1 MNVPLPPH
9 LPPRYE
15 REAIEKWFAS
25 ANDYYYS
32 RDIKSPI
39 TGAAM
44 ASKTLT
50 ACRPL
55 RYAIEGIMGAAAAA
69 AADAAAVAERKLV
82 GIEAPQQWQSDEKE
96 EKEEKTEEKKED
108 GNAEPLAGGT
118 KKAQFETKKD
128 ARAASAMRAKR
139 ALWASPSVHSLP
151 STSPVPLSPR
161 RALVCNCSAP
171 HSCVVH
177 PTPPGLGLVDDDDL
191 IEQWVEDQSERK
203 QAYKGLRTA
212 RHGEHGNTQHTVFVI
227 SHPSV
232 P

>member
-1 MNVPLPPH
+1 MNVPLLPPH

-69 AADAAAVAERKLV
+69 AADAAAVAERKLA

-96 EKEEKTEEKKED
+96 EKEEKTEEKKAD

-118 KKAQFETKKD
+118 KGPLLSGNENTVPWWKPMAKKAQFQTKKD
-128 ARAASAMRAKR
+128 ARVASVMRAKR
-139 ALWASPSVHSLP
+139 ALWASLTSVHSLP
-151 STSPVPLSPR
+151 SASPASLSPR
-161 RALVCNCSAP
+161 TPVCSCSPP
-171 HSCVVH
+171 HSCVIH

-203 QAYKGLRTA
+203 QA
-212 RHGEHGNTQHTVFVI
+212 
-227 SHPSV
+227 
-232 P
+232 